1 MHVIFLSFSIWFQ
14 AEGVAPT
21 HYYEVDF
28 PEVTK
33 KKAAI
38 MANREALHKLV
49 GPGLEQQDTGIFS
62 SAFCLLSQIACSL
75 SRCYTQ
81 SHLSS
86 MHFQVPV

>member
-1 MHVIFLSFSIWFQ
+1 MFAPQ

-49 GPGLEQQDTGIFS
+49 GHKIDPQSIGDSHPRFLYILHMLLF
-62 SAFCLLSQIACSL
+62 AF
-75 SRCYTQ
+75 
-81 SHLSS
+81 
-86 MHFQVPV
+86 V